1 MTPQEYKRACEKA
14 GLHPFAPFPV
24 SAFAGTPVSAQT
36 QRFLTEAGLPDGAGP
51 FLSFHSGDSAILES
65 ASEAWDLPPEFEVY
79 TVIGSD
85 GAGNPI
91 VLCPNDS
98 IAYLDHDRDF
108 EECYINK
115 DVSVL
120 AEASLLAPGY
130 EPTEPELARFVEFL
144 RQSDPRALEAGSFW
158 SYEIAQWSDRL

>member
-1 MTPQEYKRACEKA
+1 MTPQEFIRAWQL
-14 GLHPFAPFPV
+14 GGRPPFDPFPV
-24 SAFAGTPVSAQT
+24 SVFAGTRVSPQT

-51 FLSFHSGDSAILES
+51 FLSFGPGYSDVLES

-79 TVIGSD
+79 TVIGFD

-91 VLCPNDS
+91 VLCPDDS
-98 IAYLDHDRDF
+98 VAYLDHDGDF

-120 AEASLLAPGY
+120 AEASLLYPGY
-130 EPTEPELARFVEFL
+130 EPAESEQVRFIEFL
-144 RQSDPRALEAGSFW
+144 RQSDPHALEAGSFW
-158 SYEIAQWSDRL
+158 SYEIASWSDRS